1 MALKNKE
8 YKPDLPGQVNI
19 NTDGIGFSQNQR
31 LTIESAKGGHMKKI
45 STVLIKEEIAAK
57 ILSNNNWGKSGRPVH
72 RPSLLTVE
80 PEK

>member
-8 YKPDLPGQVNI
+8 YKPDLPGQVNT
-19 NTDGIGFSQNQR
+19 NTDGVEFSENQR
-31 LTIESAKGGHMKKI
+31 FNTVFAKGGHMKKI
-45 STVLIKEEIAAK
+45 STALIKEEIAAK

-72 RPSLLTVE
+72 RPSLLNVE